1 MKSFIAIA
9 VLSLASVTAFAQTG
23 GVPPEQTPAGTP
35 GKFKKPAAAVAP
47 TTTDTPAAKP
57 TTTKAERKA
66 ARKAKRE
73 AKVGDKPL
81 N

>member
-1 MKSFIAIA
+1 MKSFVAIA

-35 GKFKKPAAAVAP
+35 GNFKKPTAAVAP
-47 TTTDTPAAKP
+47 ATTDTPAAKP
-57 TTTKAERKA
+57 MTKAERKA

>member
-1 MKSFIAIA
+1 MKNFVAIA

-23 GVPPEQTPAGTP
+23 GVPPEQTPAGEP
-35 GKFKKPAAAVAP
+35 GKFKKPTAVVAP
-47 TTTDTPAAKP
+47 ATTDTTTMAKP
-57 TTTKAERKA
+57 ATKSERKA

>member
-1 MKSFIAIA
+1 MKSFVAIA

-35 GKFKKPAAAVAP
+35 GKFKKPAAVVAP
-47 TTTDTPAAKP
+47 AATDAPAAKP
-57 TTTKAERKA
+57 MTKAERKA
-66 ARKAKRE
+66 SRKAKRE

>member
-47 TTTDTPAAKP
+47 TTTDAPAAKP
-57 TTTKAERKA
+57 TTKAERKA